1 VSIQQ
6 LLGVV
11 KVFTKGVLK
20 IFINHQGFDIE
31 EAKDKC
37 FKSGY
42 EALSFNG
49 DIWVNL
55 GVKDAWF
62 KTPFTLSDFTG
73 GL

>member
-1 VSIQQ
+1 MYTSGI
-6 LLGVV
+6 
-11 KVFTKGVLK
+11 TK
-20 IFINHQGFDIE
+20 IFINHQGCSLE

-42 EALSFNG
+42 EVLSFNG

-62 KTPFTLSDFTG
+62 KTPFRLSNFTT